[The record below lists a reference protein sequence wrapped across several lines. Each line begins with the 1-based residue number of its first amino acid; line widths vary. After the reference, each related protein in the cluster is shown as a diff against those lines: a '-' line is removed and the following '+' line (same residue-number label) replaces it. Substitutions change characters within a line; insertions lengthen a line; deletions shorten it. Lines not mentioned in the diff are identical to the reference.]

1 MKLNE
6 LTGSVPGKVRI
17 IGDQDIEIRNICG
30 DSRKVQPGDLF
41 ICTPGLTMDAHKFA
55 PQAVERGAVA
65 LLVDHPLDIDV
76 PQAVVE
82 NVRLAQS
89 YVAAQF
95 HGNPAE
101 KMHMIGI
108 TGTKGKTTTSFLLKS
123 ILEEAGKKV
132 GLIGTVCSMIG
143 DEVLPSKLTTPDP
156 LDTQKLLAEM
166 AAAGVEY
173 VIMEVSAHALALDR
187 LAGIR
192 FDVGAFS
199 NFSQDHLDFFE
210 DMDAY
215 FACKMRFFDP
225 EMTDKIVYNVDD
237 DHIARG
243 VAELGRPA
251 LRVGIR
257 EGSDVYANDI
267 EISERGS
274 NFLMTWHKHFRVS
287 IALKLAGIFN
297 VYNALLAAGI
307 CISLG
312 IDPEAIR
319 RGLED
324 VRAVPGRIELLE
336 TGTPYRVILD
346 YAHSPDSLENILKAV
361 RETTKGRMIALFG
374 CGGNRDRAKRP
385 LMGEI
390 AGELADYCILTS
402 DNPRNEDPMEI
413 LSAIE
418 EGIRGTGCEYVV
430 IENRRE
436 AIKYALACARPSD
449 VVVLAGKGHE
459 TYQEI
464 KGVRHPFNEKI
475 VVAELLKE
483 LAQGDAPDHK

>member
-1 MKLNE
+1 MKLNV
-6 LTGSVPGKVRI
+6 LTGTIPGKVRI
-17 IGDQDIEIRNICG
+17 IGDQNTEINNICI
-30 DSRKVQPGDLF
+30 DSRKVQKGDLF
-41 ICTPGLTMDAHKFA
+41 ICTPGLRMDAHKFA
-55 PQAVERGAVA
+55 PQAVESGAAA
-65 LLVDHPLDIDV
+65 LLVDHELDLDV
-76 PQAVVE
+76 PQVVVE
-82 NVRLAQS
+82 DVRLSIS

-101 KMHMIGI
+101 KMHLIGI
-108 TGTKGKTTTSFLLKS
+108 TGTKGKTTTSFLIKS

-143 DEVLPSKLTTPDP
+143 EETIPAKLTTPDP
-156 LDTQKLLAEM
+156 VDTQAMLAKMCE
-166 AAAGVEY
+166 AGVEY

-187 LAGIR
+187 LAGIK
-192 FDVGAFS
+192 FEVGAFS
-199 NFSQDHLDFFE
+199 NFSQDHLDFF
-210 DMDAY
+210 DSMDSY
-215 FACKMRFFDP
+215 FDCKMSFFDACMS
-225 EMTDKIVYNVDD
+225 EKLVYNLDD
-237 DHIARG
+237 DRVALG
-243 VAELGRPA
+243 VARLGREA

-267 EISERGS
+267 EINECGT

-287 IALKLAGIFN
+287 VALKLAGIFN

-307 CISLG
+307 CIQLG
-312 IDPEAIR
+312 ISEEEIR

-361 RETTKGRMIALFG
+361 RQTCKGRMIALFG
-374 CGGNRDRAKRP
+374 CGGNRDSAKRP
-385 LMGEI
+385 IMGEI
-390 AGELADYCILTS
+390 AGELSDYCILTS
-402 DNPRNEDPMEI
+402 DNPRNEEPMDI
-413 LSAIE
+413 LHDIE

-436 AIKYALACARPSD
+436 AIKYALQFAQPSD
-449 VVVLAGKGHE
+449 VIVLAGKGHE

-483 LAQGDAPDHK
+483 IREG

>member
-1 MKLNE
+1 MKLNV
-6 LTGSVPGKVRI
+6 LTGTVPGKVRI
-17 IGDQDIEIRNICG
+17 IGDQNTEINNICI
-30 DSRKVQPGDLF
+30 DSRRVKAGDLF
-41 ICTPGLTMDAHKFA
+41 ICTPGLRMDAHKFA
-55 PQAVERGAVA
+55 PQAVESGAAA
-65 LLVDHPLDIDV
+65 LLVDHELDLDV
-76 PQAVVE
+76 PQVVVE
-82 NVRLAQS
+82 NVRLAIS

-95 HGNPAE
+95 HDNPAR
-101 KMHMIGI
+101 KMRLIGI

-143 DEVLPSKLTTPDP
+143 EETIPAKLTTPDP
-156 LDTQKLLAEM
+156 VDTQAMLAQM
-166 AAAGVEY
+166 ADAGVDY

-187 LAGIR
+187 LAGVK
-192 FDVGAFS
+192 FEVGAFS

-210 DMDAY
+210 SMDSY
-215 FACKMRFFDP
+215 FDCKMRFFDP
-225 EMTDKIVYNVDD
+225 EMTEKIVYNLDD
-237 DHIARG
+237 DRVGSAMGR
-243 VAELGRPA
+243 LGREA

-257 EGSDVYANDI
+257 EGSDIYANDI
-267 EISERGS
+267 EINECGT

-287 IALKLAGIFN
+287 VALKLAGIFN

-307 CISLG
+307 CIQLG
-312 IDPEAIR
+312 ISPEEIR

-346 YAHSPDSLENILKAV
+346 YAHSPDSLENVLKAV
-361 RETTKGRMIALFG
+361 RQTAKGRLIALFG

-385 LMGEI
+385 MMGEI

-402 DNPRNEDPMEI
+402 DNPRSEEPMDI
-413 LSAIE
+413 LRDIE
-418 EGIRGTGCEYVV
+418 EGVNGTGCEYTV

-436 AIKYALACARPSD
+436 AIRYALKLAKPSD

-464 KGVRHPFNEKI
+464 KGVRYPFNEKI
-475 VVAELLKE
+475 VVAELLRE
-483 LAQGDAPDHK
+483 LRGK

>member
-6 LTGSVPGKVRI
+6 LTGTIPGKVRI
-17 IGDQDIEIRNICG
+17 IGNQDIEIQNICA

-41 ICTPGLTMDAHKFA
+41 ICTPGLHMDAHDFA

-65 LLVDHPLDIDV
+65 LLVDHPLKIDV

-89 YVAAQF
+89 YVAAKF

-156 LDTQKLLAEM
+156 LDTQQLLAEM

-225 EMTDKIVYNVDD
+225 AMTDKIVYNVDD

-297 VYNALLAAGI
+297 VYNSLLAAGV

-436 AIKYALACARPSD
+436 AIRYALEFAQPSD

-483 LAQGDAPDHK
+483 IAQDGAANHE

>member
-1 MKLNE
+1 MKLNV
-6 LTGSVPGKVRI
+6 LTGTVPGKVRI
-17 IGDQDIEIRNICG
+17 IGDQNTEINNICI
-30 DSRKVQPGDLF
+30 DSRKVQKGDLF
-41 ICTPGLTMDAHKFA
+41 ICTPGLRMDAHQFA
-55 PQAVERGAVA
+55 PQAVESGAVA
-65 LLVDHPLDIDV
+65 LLVDHELDLDV
-76 PQAVVE
+76 PQVVVE
-82 NVRLAQS
+82 DVRLAIS

-95 HGNPAE
+95 HGNPAG
-101 KMHMIGI
+101 KMRLIGI
-108 TGTKGKTTTSFLLKS
+108 TGTKGKTTTSFLVKS

-143 DEVLPSKLTTPDP
+143 EETIPAKLTTPDP
-156 LDTQKLLAEM
+156 VDTQAMLAKM
-166 AAAGVEY
+166 ADAGVEY
-173 VIMEVSAHALALDR
+173 VVMEVSAHALALDR
-187 LAGIR
+187 LAGIQ
-192 FDVGAFS
+192 FEVGAFS

-210 DMDAY
+210 SMDSY
-215 FACKMRFFDP
+215 FDCKMRFFD
-225 EMTDKIVYNVDD
+225 ECMSKKLVYNLDD
-237 DHIARG
+237 DRIALG
-243 VAELGRPA
+243 VARLGREA

-267 EISERGS
+267 EINECGT

-287 IALKLAGIFN
+287 VALKLAGIFN

-307 CISLG
+307 CIQLG
-312 IDPEAIR
+312 ISEEEIR

-361 RETTKGRMIALFG
+361 RQTCKGRMIALFG
-374 CGGNRDRAKRP
+374 CGGNRDSAKRP
-385 LMGEI
+385 MMGEI

-402 DNPRNEDPMEI
+402 DNPRSEEPMDI
-413 LSAIE
+413 LRDIE
-418 EGIRGTGCEYVV
+418 EGIRGTECEYVV

-436 AIKYALACARPSD
+436 AIRYALEFAKPSD

-464 KGVRHPFNEKI
+464 KGVRYPFNEKI

-483 LAQGDAPDHK
+483 IREG

>member
-95 HGNPAE
+95 HGNPAQ

-243 VAELGRPA
+243 ILELGRPA

-274 NFLMTWHKHFRVS
+274 SFLMTWHKHFRVS

-297 VYNALLAAGI
+297 VYNALLAAGV

-312 IDPEAIR
+312 VDPEAIR

-346 YAHSPDSLENILKAV
+346 YAHSPDSLKNILKTV
-361 RETTKGRMIALFG
+361 REFTRGRLIAVFG
-374 CGGNRDRAKRP
+374 CGGDRDRSKRP
-385 LMGEI
+385 IMGEI
-390 AGELADYCILTS
+390 GGRLSDLCILTS
-402 DNPRNEDPMEI
+402 DNPRTEDPMAI
-413 LSAIE
+413 LAAIE
-418 EGIRGTGCEYVV
+418 EGIKPTGKPYEV
-430 IENRRE
+430 IENRRA
-436 AIKYALACARPSD
+436 AIRHAMEIAHEGD
-449 VVVLAGKGHE
+449 IIVLAGKGHE
-459 TYQEI
+459 TYQDI
-464 KGVRHPFNEKI
+464 QGVKHPFDEK
-475 VVAELLKE
+475 VVVQELLE
-483 LAQGDAPDHK
+483 EMRAGH

>member
-1 MKLNE
+1 MKLDV
-6 LTGSVPGKVRI
+6 LTGTIPGQVQI
-17 IGDQDIEIRNICG
+17 VGDRNTEIQDICI
-30 DSRKVQPGDLF
+30 DSRKVKAGDLF
-41 ICTPGLTMDAHKFA
+41 ICTPGLRMDAHSFA
-55 PQAVERGAVA
+55 PQAVEKGAAA
-65 LLVDHPLDIDV
+65 LLVERVLDLDV
-76 PQAVVE
+76 PQVVVE
-82 NVRLAQS
+82 DVRLASS

-95 HGNPAE
+95 HGNPAK
-101 KMHMIGI
+101 KMKLIGI
-108 TGTKGKTTTSFLLKS
+108 TGTKGKTTTSYLIKA

-143 DEVLPSKLTTPDP
+143 EEAIPAKLTTPDSV
-156 LDTQKLLAEM
+156 DTQAMLARM
-166 AAAGVEY
+166 ADAGVEY

-187 LAGIR
+187 LAGIE
-192 FDVGAFS
+192 FEVGAFS

-210 DMDAY
+210 TMEKY
-215 FACKMRFFDP
+215 FDCKMRFFAPD
-225 EMTDKIVYNVDD
+225 MTKHIVYNADD
-237 DHIARG
+237 DS
-243 VAELGRPA
+243 VAAGMDRLGREA
-251 LRVGIR
+251 LRIGIR
-257 EGSDVYANDI
+257 EGSDIYANDI
-267 EISERGS
+267 EINECGT

-297 VYNALLAAGI
+297 VYNALMAAGI
-307 CISLG
+307 CICLG
-312 IDPEAIR
+312 VTPEEIR

-346 YAHSPDSLENILKAV
+346 YAHSPDSLENVLKAV
-361 RETTKGRMIALFG
+361 RQTARGRMIALFG

-390 AGELADYCILTS
+390 AGELADFCILTS
-402 DNPRNEDPMEI
+402 DNPRSEDPMEI

-436 AIKYALACARPSD
+436 AIKYALMNAAPSD
-449 VVVLAGKGHE
+449 VVILAGKGHE

-464 KGVRHPFNEKI
+464 KGVRYPFNEKI
-475 VVAELLKE
+475 VVAELLREIRE
-483 LAQGDAPDHK
+483 LG

>member
-1 MKLNE
+1 MKLNV
-6 LTGSVPGKVRI
+6 LTGTIPGQVRI
-17 IGDQDIEIRNICG
+17 VGDQDTEISNICI
-30 DSRKVQPGDLF
+30 DSRKVQKGDLF
-41 ICTPGLTMDAHKFA
+41 ICTPGLRMDAHKFA
-55 PQAVERGAVA
+55 PQAVESGAAA
-65 LLVDHPLDIDV
+65 LMVDHVLDIDV
-76 PQAVVE
+76 PQVVVE
-82 NVRLAQS
+82 DVRLASS

-95 HGNPAE
+95 HDNPAR

-108 TGTKGKTTTSFLLKS
+108 TGTKGKTTTSFLIKS

-143 DEVLPSKLTTPDP
+143 EEVIPAKLTTPDP
-156 LDTQKLLAEM
+156 IDTQAMLAKM
-166 AAAGVEY
+166 ADAGVEY
-173 VIMEVSAHALALDR
+173 VVMEVSAHALALDR
-187 LAGIR
+187 LAGIC

-199 NFSQDHLDFFE
+199 NFSQDHLDFFA
-210 DMDAY
+210 DMDEY
-215 FACKMRFFDP
+215 FACKMRFFDSV
-225 EMTDKIVYNVDD
+225 MTKKIVYNADD
-237 DHIARG
+237 DSVG
-243 VAELGRPA
+243 DGMGKLGRES

-257 EGSDVYANDI
+257 EGSDIYANDI
-267 EISERGS
+267 EISEYGS
-274 NFLMTWHKHFRVS
+274 SFLMSWHKHFRVS

-297 VYNALLAAGI
+297 VYNALMAAGI
-307 CISLG
+307 CIQLG
-312 IDPEAIR
+312 IGEEEIR

-361 RETTKGRMIALFG
+361 RQTTKGRMIALFG

-390 AGELADYCILTS
+390 AGELADFCILTS
-402 DNPRNEDPMEI
+402 DNPRSEDPMEI
-413 LSAIE
+413 LSSIE
-418 EGIRGTGCEYVV
+418 EGIKGTGCEYVI

-436 AIKYALACARPSD
+436 AIKYALMNAAAGD

-464 KGVRHPFNEKI
+464 KGVRYPFNEKI
-475 VVAELLKE
+475 VVAELLNEIGK
-483 LAQGDAPDHK
+483 